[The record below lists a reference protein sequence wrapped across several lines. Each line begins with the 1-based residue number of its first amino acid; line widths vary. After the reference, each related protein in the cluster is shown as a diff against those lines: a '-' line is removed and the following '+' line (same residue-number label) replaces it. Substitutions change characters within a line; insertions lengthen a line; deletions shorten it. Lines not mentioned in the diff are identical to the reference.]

1 MLISGFFGFFSP
13 YSCILMRKWHMII
26 HAGQCGSVRI
36 AEISS
41 YIILTENPRKKKI
54 ELCQKTLALYELI
67 LYNLGVVSEASLH
80 SFLRSITVVNWFIYR
95 FVPAMHGLRE
105 SRLLPRLA
113 VLAIVLIISV
123 TFSSCDFSRANS
135 DEDSS
140 VPDELMEQSPSPSI
154 AAEPPEIKTHESDSP
169 EPSDTPE
176 PEPVPPDIPLQEVPA
191 DDEFFEDAAFMG
203 NSLMNGF
210 ETFSEITTPDYYTAT
225 SMTVIGATSKYC
237 VNLDNGNAGTML
249 DGVTQKQYGK
259 IYILLGINEIGMN
272 VDAFIEQYGAMLDK
286 ILEVQEN
293 CDVYVMG
300 LSPVSMA
307 KSSDPTFSMDRVRT
321 YNEALYNLAKEKGCW
336 YMDLVEAL
344 ADDTGY
350 LPSNETA
357 DGVHLSANL
366 YSVWAD
372 YVRTHYVP
380 HESQA
385 VDEFL
390 PPDDTSSSPTDLD
403 STESDN

>member
-1 MLISGFFGFFSP
+1 
-13 YSCILMRKWHMII
+13 
-26 HAGQCGSVRI
+26 
-36 AEISS
+36 
-41 YIILTENPRKKKI
+41 LTENPRKKNI

-67 LYNLGVVSEASLH
+67 LYNLSVVSEASLH
-80 SFLRSITVVNWFIYR
+80 SFLRSITVVNWFIYK
-95 FVPAMHGLRE
+95 FVPALHGLRS
-105 SRLLPRLA
+105 SRLLSRLTA
-113 VLAIVLIISV
+113 AAMLLVISI
-123 TFSSCDFSRANS
+123 TFSSCDFSRANREENS
-135 DEDSS
+135 EAPGE
-140 VPDELMEQSPSPSI
+140 VTEQTPSPSSGVE
-154 AAEPPEIKTHESDSP
+154 AEPPEIKTQEPEPSDSP
-169 EPSDTPE
+169 EPSETPE

-191 DDEFFEDAAFMG
+191 EDSFFEDAAFMG

-210 ETFSEITTPDYYTAT
+210 ETFSGITTPDYYTAT
-225 SMTVIGATSKYC
+225 SMTVVGATSKYC
-237 VNLDNGNAGTML
+237 VALDNGNAGTML

-272 VDAFIEQYGAMLDK
+272 VDAFIEQYGAMVDK

-293 CDVYVMG
+293 CDLYIMG

-321 YNEALYNLAKEKGCW
+321 YNEALYNLAKDKGCW

-380 HESQA
+380 HEAQA
-385 VDEFL
+385 VDE
-390 PPDDTSSSPTDLD
+390 PSPSGATDPGTDLD

>member
-1 MLISGFFGFFSP
+1 
-13 YSCILMRKWHMII
+13 
-26 HAGQCGSVRI
+26 
-36 AEISS
+36 
-41 YIILTENPRKKKI
+41 
-54 ELCQKTLALYELI
+54 
-67 LYNLGVVSEASLH
+67 
-80 SFLRSITVVNWFIYR
+80 VNWFIYK
-95 FVPAMHGLRE
+95 FVPALHGLRD
-105 SRLLPRLA
+105 SRLPSSLA
-113 VLAIVLIISV
+113 ALAIVLVISV
-123 TFSSCDFSRANS
+123 TFSSCDFSRANRE
-135 DEDSS
+135 EDNSPEE
-140 VPDELMEQSPSPSI
+140 VTEQTPTLDI
-154 AAEPPEIKTHESDSP
+154 EAEPPEIKTQEPEPSESP
-169 EPSDTPE
+169 EPSETPE

-191 DDEFFEDAAFMG
+191 EDEFFEDAAFMG

-210 ETFSEITTPDYYTAT
+210 ETFSGITTPDYYTAT

-237 VNLDNGNAGTML
+237 VSLDNGNAGTML

-272 VDAFIEQYGAMLDK
+272 VDSFIEQYGAMVDK

-293 CDVYVMG
+293 CDVYIMG

-321 YNEALYNLAKEKGCW
+321 YNEALYNLAKDKGCW

-350 LPSNETA
+350 LPSAETA

-366 YSVWAD
+366 YGVWAD

-380 HESQA
+380 HEADVES
-385 VDEFL
+385 DL
-390 PPDDTSSSPTDLD
+390 PEGGTASGTDLPSGSSSSPTDLG
-403 STESDN
+403 